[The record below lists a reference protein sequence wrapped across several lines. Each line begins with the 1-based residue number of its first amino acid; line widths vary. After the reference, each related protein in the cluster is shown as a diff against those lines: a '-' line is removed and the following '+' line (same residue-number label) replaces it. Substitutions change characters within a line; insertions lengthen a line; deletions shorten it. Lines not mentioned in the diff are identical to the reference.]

1 MVGEVEIEHFIA
13 GGKLCLSLVS
23 VGVGGGGQRR
33 GVGVCNSYSQTFW
46 RGITVMPVL
55 SEWGGGVELEG

>member
-1 MVGEVEIEHFIA
+1 MPVLSECW
-13 GGKLCLSLVS
+13 GG
-23 VGVGGGGQRR
+23 GGGGQRR

-55 SEWGGGVELEG
+55 SECWGGGGGTEEGGGGL